1 MTTESEAN
9 TAVAGPSEALAG
21 AVGESWRSFLQSC
34 EALRPELYRYCRYLT
49 RSPWDAD
56 DLVQDTLARAFV
68 TLGCLHQNLENPRA
82 WLFRVA
88 SNVWLNRVRAQRELP
103 HPAPLGDAA
112 RHRGSLPEKRSPVL
126 ERALTQLQEYFAGQR
141 RDFDLPLDPR
151 GTEFQLR
158 VWQRLLKIPYG
169 ETTTYGALAS
179 ELGDARASR
188 AVGLANGSNPIPIVI
203 PCHRVI
209 GADGSLTGF
218 GGGLAIKQQLLELER
233 TDRQPRLF

>member
-1 MTTESEAN
+1 MN
-9 TAVAGPSEALAG
+9 AVL
-21 AVGESWRSFLQSC
+21 
-34 EALRPELYRYCRYLT
+34 
-49 RSPWDAD
+49 
-56 DLVQDTLARAFV
+56 QDTS
-68 TLGCLHQNLENPRA
+68 LHFQDMPSPVGRLR
-82 WLFRVA
+82 LIA
-88 SNVWLNRVRAQRELP
+88 SDSALVGIWFGQGR
-103 HPAPLGDAA
+103 DAA
-112 RHRGSLPEKRSPVL
+112 RHRGGLAEKPSPVL
-126 ERALTQLQEYFAGQR
+126 ELARTQLQEYFAAQR

-233 TDRQPRLF
+233 ADRQPRLF

>member
-1 MTTESEAN
+1 MN
-9 TAVAGPSEALAG
+9 AVLHDTSLHFQDMPSP
-21 AVGESWRSFLQSC
+21 VGR
-34 EALRPELYRYCRYLT
+34 LRLIASDT
-49 RSPWDAD
+49 S
-56 DLVQDTLARAFV
+56 LVGIWFEQGR
-68 TLGCLHQNLENPRA
+68 
-82 WLFRVA
+82 
-88 SNVWLNRVRAQRELP
+88 
-103 HPAPLGDAA
+103 DAA
-112 RHRGSLPEKRSPVL
+112 RHRGGLAEKPSPVVEL
-126 ERALTQLQEYFAGQR
+126 ARTQLQEYFAGQR
-141 RDFDLPLDPR
+141 RNFDLPLDPR

-158 VWQRLLKIPYG
+158 VWKWLLKIPYG

-233 TDRQPRLF
+233 ADRQPRLFSATHGLP